1 MYNHLIGPPGL
12 IVQEI
17 VGEMV
22 KKDLEEI
29 GLSIIISMVVRKY
42 ITSSSRSVG
51 ILVPLVSSFKNFH
64 ELSTTHIHL
73 KWLFQKYIKLSNQ

>member
-1 MYNHLIGPPGL
+1 MQNHLIGPPGL

-29 GLSIIISMVVRKY
+29 GLSIIISKALRKY
-42 ITSSSRSVG
+42 ITPSLRSVG
-51 ILVPLVSSFKNFH
+51 ILVRLVSSLTNFH
-64 ELSTTHIHL
+64 EL
-73 KWLFQKYIKLSNQ
+73 

>member
-29 GLSIIISMVVRKY
+29 GLSIIISKVAKKY
-42 ITSSSRSVG
+42 ITPSLRSAG
-51 ILVPLVSSFKNFH
+51 ILVPLVSSFKTFH
-64 ELSTTHIHL
+64 DL
-73 KWLFQKYIKLSNQ
+73 